1 MKIETYKNIGDVC
14 QVTVKPNSKQ
24 KKLIK
29 INQNEFVAYIKAK
42 PEKGKANIAVIE
54 VLSLHFRVPKSK
66 IELISGHRDKH
77 KVFEIISNQI

>member
-42 PEKGKANIAVIE
+42 PEKGKANIE
-54 VLSLHFRVPKSK
+54 L
-66 IELISGHRDKH
+66 IELLSEKLKIAKNKIWIKNGLKSRYK
-77 KVFEIISNQI
+77 IIYLIT